1 MANHTASIQTRLLE
15 SITKLPLR
23 FPWALLSLFVLL
35 CMLSLNYTIKNLGI
49 NNNTSEL
56 LSQELPFQKVRSKL
70 EQAFPLD
77 AAAIIAIV
85 ESDTPEESSLAAR
98 YLEQALQTRHEL
110 FESVFIANDNPFFRQ
125 QGFLFLELDEL
136 EALSEKLVEAQPFIG
151 HLSKNYH
158 FAGFLDILS
167 RAITESDRELTM
179 PIAPLLSAFDQTVSA
194 TQENRHHY
202 LSWQK
207 MLTEDSFGKEQTR
220 RLVIAKPYLD
230 FSDLMPAKKPMN
242 YLRALAEQMKSR
254 FPGVH
259 LSFTGE
265 VALEHEEMEGVN
277 ESMVISGI
285 VSLILVCSALW
296 LGLRSI
302 RLVFSTF
309 IALIAGLILTAGFAA
324 VAIGHLN
331 LISVAFA
338 VLYIGLGVDFA
349 THLCLRYQECRLHAM
364 PTDAAISDSIHT
376 IGPSLFLCALTTAI
390 GFFAFVPTDFKGVSE
405 LGIISG
411 AGMFIGLAISL
422 LLLPALLKL
431 MRFKPISAKPTAT
444 LPNWLY
450 QFPFRH
456 SRSIRKIA
464 LLLAVASGIILTQLT
479 FDSNPIHLR
488 DPKTPSVVAFKKLLQ
503 SKTDSPFIISAL
515 TDSLEDADQ
524 LVPKFNALSSVHQA
538 ITLSNLVADQQ
549 DEKLGIL
556 DTLNLIMPAQ
566 LDRFDRAYEKSDVR
580 NALIQFDQSLQQS
593 LSQTSPPVSTELLEQ
608 LRRNIQAFIDRADKS
623 EQPDLLYSQLETNVM
638 SLLPE
643 TMRMLRDGLSAT
655 EYAIDDIPD
664 IVERHWISPS
674 GMVRM
679 LVLPKQD
686 LNDPAHLKIF
696 VNEVLD
702 TYPLV
707 FGLPIGDVTSGQ
719 AVVDAFIEAFSSALV
734 FIVILLLVITRSI
747 KTTMLIIAPLLLAAI
762 LTGAFN
768 VLLNN
773 PFNFANIIVLPLLL
787 GMGVDSAIHIVHRLQ
802 HKHSNQTDLL
812 QSSSARGVFF
822 SALTTLCSFTSLAFT
837 SHLGISSMGLLLSVG
852 IMMTLTCS
860 LIVLP
865 ALINGKKTH
874 QQ

>member
-1 MANHTASIQTRLLE
+1 MAKHTATIQTRLFE
-15 SITKLPLR
+15 AITKLPLR
-23 FPWALLSLFVLL
+23 FPWILLSFFVLL
-35 CMLSLNYTIKNLGI
+35 CALSLNYTIKNLGI
-49 NNNTSEL
+49 NNNTTEL
-56 LSQELPFQKVRSKL
+56 LSQELPFQKVRLKL
-70 EQAFPLD
+70 DQAFPLD
-77 AAAIIAIV
+77 AATIIAIV
-85 ESDTPEESSLAAR
+85 ESDTPEETSLAAA
-98 YLEQALQTRHEL
+98 YLEQDLQTKHNL
-110 FESVFIANDNPFFRQ
+110 FESVYIADDNPFFRQ

-136 EALSEKLVEAQPFIG
+136 EALSEKLVDAQPFIG

-167 RAITESDRELTM
+167 LALTESDRELTM
-179 PIAPLLSAFDQTVSA
+179 PLDPLLSAFDQTVSA

-207 MLTEDSFGKEQTR
+207 MLTEDSFGKDQTR
-220 RLVIAKPYLD
+220 SLVIAKPHLD
-230 FSDLMPAKKPMN
+230 FSDLMPAEKPMD
-242 YLRALAEQMKSR
+242 YLRALSEQMQSR
-254 FPGVH
+254 FPGVR

-265 VALEHEEMEGVN
+265 VALEHEEMESVN

-285 VSLILVCSALW
+285 VSLSLVCSALW
-296 LGLRSI
+296 LGLRSV

-309 IALIAGLILTAGFAA
+309 IALIAGLVLTAGFAA

-376 IGPSLFLCALTTAI
+376 VGPSLFLCALTTAI
-390 GFFAFVPTDFKGVSE
+390 GFFAFIPTDFKGVSE

-411 AGMFIGLAISL
+411 VGMFIGLAISL

-431 MRFKPISAKPTAT
+431 MRFKPLSAKPATT

-464 LLLAVASGIILTQLT
+464 LLLAVASGFILTQLT

-488 DPKTPSVVAFKKLLQ
+488 DPKAPSVVAFKKLLQ
-503 SKTDSPFIISAL
+503 SKTESPFIISAL
-515 TDSLEDADQ
+515 TDSLEDADK
-524 LVPKFNALSSVHQA
+524 LAAKFSTLSSVHQA
-538 ITLSNLVADQQ
+538 ITLSNLVPEQQ
-549 DEKLGIL
+549 SEKL
-556 DTLNLIMPAQ
+556 DTLDMLNIIMPAQ
-566 LDRFDRAYEKSDVR
+566 LDQFDRDYEKSDVKS
-580 NALIQFDQSLQQS
+580 ALIQFNQSLQQT
-593 LSQTSPPVSTELLEQ
+593 LEQKPTSVSVELLEQ
-608 LRRNIQAFIDRADKS
+608 LHRNIQAFIDHADKA
-623 EQPDLLYSQLETNVM
+623 EQPDSVYSQLETNVM
-638 SLLPE
+638 ILLPE
-643 TMRMLRDGLSAT
+643 TMRLLRDGLTAT
-655 EYAIDDIPD
+655 EFAIDDIPET
-664 IVERHWISPS
+664 VKSHWISPN
-674 GMVRM
+674 GIVRL

-686 LNDPAHLKIF
+686 LNDPGHLKVF
-696 VNEVLD
+696 VNQVLD
-702 TYPLV
+702 TYPQV

-719 AVVDAFIEAFSSALV
+719 AVVDAFIQAFSSALV
-734 FIVILLLVITRSI
+734 FIIALLLIITRSI
-747 KTTMLIIAPLLLAAI
+747 KSTLLMIVPLMLAAL

-802 HKHSNQTDLL
+802 HKQSQTNLL

-837 SHLGISSMGLLLSVG
+837 SHLGIASMGLLLSVG
-852 IMMTLTCS
+852 ITMTLTSS

-865 ALINGKKTH
+865 ALINPNRT
-874 QQ
+874 

>member
-1 MANHTASIQTRLLE
+1 MAKHTASIQTRLLE
-15 SITKLPLR
+15 SIAILPLR
-23 FPWALLSLFVLL
+23 FPWILLSLFVLL
-35 CMLSLNYTIKNLGI
+35 CALSLNYTIKNLGI
-49 NNNTSEL
+49 NNNTAEL
-56 LSQELPFQKVRSKL
+56 LSQELPFQKVRLRL
-70 EQAFPLD
+70 EEAFPLD

-85 ESDTPEESSLAAR
+85 ESDTPEETSLAAT
-98 YLEQALQTRHEL
+98 YLEENLRTRQNL
-110 FESVFIANDNPFFRQ
+110 FESVYIPEDNPFFRQ
-125 QGFLFLELDEL
+125 QGFLFLNLDDL
-136 EALSEKLVEAQPFIG
+136 EALSEKLVDAQPFIG

-167 RAITESDRELTM
+167 LALTESDRDLTM
-179 PIAPLLSAFDQTVSA
+179 PIDPLLSAFNETVSA

-207 MLTEDSFGKEQTR
+207 MLTEDSFGKDQAR
-220 RLVIAKPYLD
+220 RLVIAKPHLD
-230 FSDLMPAKKPMN
+230 FSDLMPAEKPMN
-242 YLRALAEQMKSR
+242 YLRALSEKMQSR
-254 FPGVH
+254 FPGVR

-265 VALEHEEMEGVN
+265 VALEHEEMESVN
-277 ESMVISGI
+277 ESMVISGV

-296 LGLRSI
+296 LGLRSV

-309 IALIAGLILTAGFAA
+309 IALIAGLVLTAGFAA

-376 IGPSLFLCALTTAI
+376 VGPSLFLCALTTAI
-390 GFFAFVPTDFKGVSE
+390 GFFAFIPTDFKGVSE

-444 LPNWLY
+444 LPDWLY

-515 TDSLEDADQ
+515 TDSLEEADN
-524 LVPKFNALSSVHQA
+524 LAAKFSGLSSVHEA
-538 ITLSNLVADQQ
+538 ITLSNLVPEQQ
-549 DEKLGIL
+549 DEKLDIL

-566 LDRFDRAYEKSDVR
+566 LDRFDRAYEKSDIR
-580 NALIQFDQSLQQS
+580 SALIKFDQSLKQT
-593 LSQTSPPVSTELLEQ
+593 LSQNATPVSAELLEQ
-608 LRRNIQAFIDRADKS
+608 LRRNIQAFIDHADKA
-623 EQPDLLYSQLETNVM
+623 EQPDAVYSQLETNVM
-638 SLLPE
+638 ILLPE
-643 TMRMLRDGLSAT
+643 TMRMLREGLTAT
-655 EYAIDDIPD
+655 EFAIDDIPET
-664 IVERHWISPS
+664 VKSHWISPN
-674 GMVRM
+674 GIVRL
-679 LVLPKQD
+679 LVLPEQD
-686 LNDPAHLKIF
+686 LNDPGHLKVF
-696 VNEVLD
+696 VNQVLD
-702 TYPLV
+702 TYPQV

-719 AVVDAFIEAFSSALV
+719 AVVDAFIEAFSSALA

-747 KTTMLIIAPLLLAAI
+747 KTTILIIAPLLLAAI

-787 GMGVDSAIHIVHRLQ
+787 GMGVDSAIHIVYRLQ
-802 HKHSNQTDLL
+802 HKQSNQTDLL

-837 SHLGISSMGLLLSVG
+837 SHLGIASMGLLLSIG
-852 IMMTLTCS
+852 ITMTLASS

-865 ALINGKKTH
+865 ALINTNKQKRS
-874 QQ
+874 